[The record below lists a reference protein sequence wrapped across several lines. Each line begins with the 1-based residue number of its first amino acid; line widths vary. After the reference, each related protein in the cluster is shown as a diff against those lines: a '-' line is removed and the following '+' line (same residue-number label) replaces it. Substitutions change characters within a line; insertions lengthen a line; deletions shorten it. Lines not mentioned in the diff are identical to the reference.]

1 MSQVVMQAV
10 APVRQIDRAGLKA
23 VFLSSLGGALEFY
36 DFIIFGTFAGYIS
49 KAFFPAND
57 PVVSLLLT
65 FGLFAAG
72 YLARPIGGIVFGGRG
87 DRVGRRHSFLL
98 SLATMSLATIAMGL
112 VPSYATGG
120 IASTIVF
127 VALRLIQGFCLGGE
141 LPGAI
146 TYAVEVVPPQRATL
160 ACGLVFGCVS
170 AGVLIATAVNLAL
183 SSSLSPEAMQDW
195 GWRIAFFF
203 GGLLGVGSWMLRRA
217 LEESP
222 AFLRMRQRLAEA
234 AHAGTTERGPLAELF
249 ANHWQRIILGI
260 CATCIV
266 AVFNGLLFAHM
277 GAYLGRSLNYPPP
290 SIGAALNIASAATA
304 VSLLI
309 ACWIADMVPR
319 RFVFQIGCL
328 AIALGAMPAYSAM
341 VGKTM
346 PLPMLFFWIGL
357 GACATHGT
365 FAAILADLFP
375 TKIRFS
381 GVAFSLNI
389 GAVIFSGIVPLF
401 ATWLIGASGQLIAPA
416 YILIGAATVSFLG
429 CFLLPRYSGQ
439 IGRDGSD

>member
-1 MSQVVMQAV
+1 MSQVVVQAV
-10 APVRQIDRAGLKA
+10 APARQIDRAGLKA

-183 SSSLSPEAMQDW
+183 SSSLSAEAMQDW

-203 GGLLGVGSWMLRRA
+203 GGLLGIGSWMLRRA

-234 AHAGTTERGPLAELF
+234 AAAGRSERDPLAELF

-341 VGKTM
+341 VGKSM

-416 YILIGAATVSFLG
+416 YILIGAATLSFFAS
-429 CFLLPRYSGQ
+429 FLLPRYSGQ

>member
-1 MSQVVMQAV
+1 MSLSQAI
-10 APVRQIDRAGLKA
+10 APDRQIDRPALWA

-36 DFIIFGTFAGYIS
+36 DFIIFGTFAAYIS
-49 KAFFPAND
+49 KAFFPTND
-57 PVVSLLLT
+57 PTVSLLLT

-72 YLARPIGGIVFGGRG
+72 YLARPIGGIVFGARG
-87 DRVGRRHSFLL
+87 DRAGRRHSFLL
-98 SLATMSLATIAMGL
+98 SLATMSMATIAMGL

-120 IASTIVF
+120 VGSTLAFI
-127 VALRLIQGFCLGGE
+127 ALRLIQGFCLGGE

-146 TYAVEVVPPQRATL
+146 TYAVEVVPPRRATL

-170 AGVLIATAVNLAL
+170 AGVLIATAVNLVL
-183 SSSLSPEAMQDW
+183 SSSLSAEAMQDW

-217 LEESP
+217 LEETP
-222 AFLRMRQRLAEA
+222 AFLRMRQRLMEA
-234 AHAGTTERGPLAELF
+234 ATAGRTGRGPLAELF
-249 ANHWQRIILGI
+249 ANHWRRIVLGI

-266 AVFNGLLFAHM
+266 AAFNGLLFAHM

-290 SIGAALNIASAATA
+290 SIGAALNAASAATS
-304 VSLLI
+304 VSLII

-319 RFVFQIGCL
+319 RFVFQLGCL

-341 VGKTM
+341 VGKSM

-357 GACATHGT
+357 GACGTHGT

-375 TKIRFS
+375 TRVRFT
-381 GVAFSLNI
+381 GVAFSMNI
-389 GAVIFSGIVPLF
+389 GAVIFSGLGPLL
-401 ATWLIGASGQLIAPA
+401 ATWLIGATGQLTSPA
-416 YILIGAATVSFLG
+416 YIIIGSATLSFFAA
-429 CFLLPRYSGQ
+429 FLLPRYSGE
-439 IGRDGSD
+439 IGRDD